1 MTLSPLPQFTCT
13 SPLPESGM
21 MMRFPDIPYV
31 VEPMHLEDLEEVLA
45 IERMSF
51 PLPWSLRAY
60 RWELTNNHN
69 ACYLVARHRQP
80 KQGAL
85 KTTAPSPVLA
95 YGGFWLV
102 IDEAHISTLAVHPDW
117 RRHGLGSLIMAAL
130 LDKAVERGAVVATLE
145 VRVSNEA
152 AQNLYRTF
160 GFERVGLRRHYYQDN
175 NEDAL
180 IMTTP
185 LLTTASFQRRLNYL
199 KENLIKRLAVPVD
212 KTTEVEYNLH

>member
-1 MTLSPLPQFTCT
+1 MTLSLWLQFTCT
-13 SPLPESGM
+13 NPLPESGVM
-21 MMRFPDIPYV
+21 MQFQNIPYV
-31 VEPMHLEDLEEVLA
+31 VEPMRLEDLEEVLA
-45 IERMSF
+45 IEQVSF

-80 KQGAL
+80 KQEAL
-85 KTTAPSPVLA
+85 KITTRPPVLA

-117 RRHGLGSLIMAAL
+117 RRQGLGSLIMAAL
-130 LDKAVERGAVVATLE
+130 LDKAVERGAAVATLE

-160 GFERVGLRRHYYQDN
+160 GFEQTGLRRHYYQDN

-185 LLTTASFQRRLNYL
+185 LLTTASFQRWLNYL
-199 KENLIKRLAVPVD
+199 KEKLIKRLAASMD
-212 KTTEVEYNLH
+212 KTTEVEYNFK

>member
-1 MTLSPLPQFTCT
+1 
-13 SPLPESGM
+13 
-21 MMRFPDIPYV
+21 MRFSDIPYV
-31 VEPMHLEDLEEVLA
+31 VEPMRLEDLEEVLA
-45 IERMSF
+45 IERMAF

-69 ACYLVARHRQP
+69 ACYLVARQRQP

-85 KTTAPSPVLA
+85 KTTVRSPVLA

-185 LLTTASFQRRLNYL
+185 LLTTASFQRRLTYL
-199 KENLIKRLAVPVD
+199 KEMLIKRLVAPVD